1 MSEDKKNKRIEINEG
16 VAGARLRASR
26 TGGVNV
32 SASPAKGITLN
43 SKHGMRVSK
52 TFKGLTLG
60 AQNLS
65 SVVRGR
71 WSAGGMNVNLSKSGL
86 SASNKNALGTFNFRR
101 PKYSSTTIMGIQVR
115 GTVGAVISFIGMFVS
130 LIGFLIKAVFFL
142 VPRLVLLAAW
152 LLQLMWNSLIFLGSL
167 IIYLVIDLPKQLFG
181 KTDEQKLN

>member
-26 TGGVNV
+26 TGGINV

-52 TFKGLTLG
+52 TFK
-60 AQNLS
+60 ADS
-65 SVVRGR
+65 WRSKFIKRGKR
-71 WSAGGMNVNLSKSGL
+71 KWSAGGMNVNLSKSGL

-101 PKYSSTTIMGIQVR
+101 PKSSSTTIMGIQLR

-152 LLQLMWNSLIFLGSL
+152 LLQLLWNSLIFLGSL